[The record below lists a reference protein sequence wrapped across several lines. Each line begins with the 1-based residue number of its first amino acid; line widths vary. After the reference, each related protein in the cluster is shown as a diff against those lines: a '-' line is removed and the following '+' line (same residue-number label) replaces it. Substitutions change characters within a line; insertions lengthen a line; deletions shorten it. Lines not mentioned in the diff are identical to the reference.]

1 MRLHLQVKKKR
12 SGPVFYFG
20 SRIESWTES
29 GRESRQPVK
38 PTRGFWIHHN
48 DTRTTGAEFKVK
60 GLESFRTAD
69 KIQTVPSAV
78 VAS

>member
-1 MRLHLQVKKKR
+1 MRLHLQVKKNKAVLSFILVPGFNPR
-12 SGPVFYFG
+12 QSRAG
-20 SRIESWTES
+20 SQNQHEDSESAN
-29 GRESRQPVK
+29 
-38 PTRGFWIHHN
+38 HHN
-48 DTRTTGAEFKVK
+48 DTRTTGAEFKVR